1 MTNSNILVTGGSGFI
16 GSNLVDLLVKN
27 DHSVIVVDNLSTGL
41 LANENPEARY
51 YRHDIIDY
59 IAKPGLI
66 EQLLKKND
74 IQVVYHLAASADIGR
89 SMADPVNFYQNNLLG
104 SIALLNACNDYGIQ
118 KFIFASTSAVIG
130 EPEYLPV
137 DEQHKTAPISPYGL
151 TKLNF
156 EQYISYFSLNS
167 QIKFTSLRFP
177 NVFGL
182 RQRPDLEG
190 GVVAIF
196 KEMVSAREQI
206 IVFGDGEQTRDW
218 VNVSDITSALI
229 ASMQVDHQ
237 HEIISLGSSIGISVN
252 ELVASMESIL
262 GRSLNCRH
270 VEPRTGDIRHMVM
283 DGSKA
288 KTVLGWEPKMKFE
301 KGLKNLLEGK

>member
-1 MTNSNILVTGGSGFI
+1 M
-16 GSNLVDLLVKN
+16 
-27 DHSVIVVDNLSTGL
+27 
-41 LANENPEARY
+41 
-51 YRHDIIDY
+51 
-59 IAKPGLI
+59 
-66 EQLLKKND
+66 
-74 IQVVYHLAASADIGR
+74 
-89 SMADPVNFYQNNLLG
+89 
-104 SIALLNACNDYGIQ
+104 LNACNEYGIQ

-177 NVFGL
+177 NVYGL

-196 KEMVSAREQI
+196 KEMVSARKQI

-218 VNVSDITSALI
+218 VHVSDITSALI

-237 HEIISLGSSIGISVN
+237 HEIISLGSGIGISVN

-288 KTVLGWEPKMKFE
+288 KTVLGWEPKVI
-301 KGLKNLLEGK
+301 LEQWISEQLNG